1 MYSVV
6 QRDELERFFQN
17 NHYPSYEERETL
29 AARLN
34 LQEQQVQVPP
44 NPIPRLGDH
53 RPPALPLGRRWG
65 GRGARE
71 PSAARGHPDSKGS
84 PVWTQ
89 GPAPSPPHPV
99 WCKPANAIIPKAM
112 PRSLPMPGPQGLS
125 EPGVLWG
132 RLHPGPWVS
141 PPVATETQSQMLG
154 LGLEGDV

>member
-44 NPIPRLGDH
+44 DPIPGLGDH

-65 GRGARE
+65 G
-71 PSAARGHPDSKGS
+71 
-84 PVWTQ
+84 
-89 GPAPSPPHPV
+89 
-99 WCKPANAIIPKAM
+99 
-112 PRSLPMPGPQGLS
+112 
-125 EPGVLWG
+125 
-132 RLHPGPWVS
+132 
-141 PPVATETQSQMLG
+141 
-154 LGLEGDV
+154 